1 MNRQEKENVIKGL
14 QESFANSQASFVI
27 GYQGM
32 TVQQMQTLRRQ
43 LRDSGGKMQV
53 AKARLMK
60 RAVEGLEDAEEIR
73 PFFKDQIALVFA
85 EQEAPTVA
93 KVLHNFSKDNEALKV
108 VVGRMDS
115 QLLDAQTV
123 TRIALLPSREVL
135 LGQVCGTLN
144 APIQGLASV
153 LNTLVLKLLWTLKEV
168 EKKKNS

>member
-1 MNRQEKENVIKGL
+1 MNRQEKESVVKNL
-14 QESFANSQASFVI
+14 QESFVNSQASFVV

-32 TVQQMQTLRRQ
+32 TVHQMQTLRNQ
-43 LRDSGGKMQV
+43 LREKGAKMQV

-60 RAVEGLEDAEEIR
+60 RAVEGLEDAAEVR

-85 EQEAPTVA
+85 KNESPAVA
-93 KVLHNFSKDNEALKV
+93 KVLYEFSKKNGALKLII
-108 VVGRMDS
+108 GRMDS
-115 QLLDAQTV
+115 HILDAQTV
-123 TRIALLPSREVL
+123 GRIASLPSREVL

-168 EKKKNS
+168 EKTKQ